1 MNPCIAYFSMEIGLS
16 PGLPTY
22 AGGLGMLAG
31 DHIRSAADL
40 GLPLIGVTLLYRRGY
55 FSQQLDDRG
64 VQSEQPARWSPEG
77 VLERLENVVRVRICG
92 RVVNI
97 GAWRYTVKPAAEP
110 ARSSCESSIARTM
123 PPPQSVSV
131 ILLDTDRNDNQHE
144 DRGITHALY
153 AGDAKHRLA
162 QESVLGV
169 GGVRMLRALGYRD
182 IERFHMN
189 EGHAALLVLELLRE
203 RAQEHSRSPTDS
215 DVIDHVRKRCVFTTH
230 TPVPAG
236 HDKFSRELVRE
247 VVDPTLFEPFREHP
261 SRELVTDNGLIN
273 MTYIGFNA
281 SKYINGVAKRH
292 GEISRAMFGDY
303 PINSITNGVHPPTW
317 ASPSFAA
324 LFDKHIP
331 GWRRD
336 SFMLRYAGVI
346 PRDEIRQAHSNAK
359 RALIERVN
367 AEMLPNGRPRL
378 DTQALTIGFARRATA
393 YKRPTL
399 LLRDL
404 DRLRRIAKDVG
415 RIQLVFA
422 GKAHPHDHEGKRLI
436 ESVFASLNELSPDIP
451 GVYLPDYDMRW
462 CQLLV
467 SGCDL
472 WLNTPKPPL
481 EASGT
486 SGMKAAVNGVPSLS
500 VLDGWWIEGCI
511 DGVTGW
517 AIDTPAFDTNQD
529 DNTADAAAADSLYN
543 RLERDILP
551 IYNQHPDNYTDV
563 MRHAIAINAA
573 FFNTQRMVQEYTANA
588 YLP

>member
-1 MNPCIAYFSMEIGLS
+1 
-16 PGLPTY
+16 
-22 AGGLGMLAG
+22 
-31 DHIRSAADL
+31 
-40 GLPLIGVTLLYRRGY
+40 
-55 FSQQLDDRG
+55 
-64 VQSEQPARWSPEG
+64 
-77 VLERLENVVRVRICG
+77 
-92 RVVNI
+92 
-97 GAWRYTVKPAAEP
+97 
-110 ARSSCESSIARTM
+110 M
-123 PPPQSVSV
+123 PPPQPVSV

-169 GGVRMLRALGYRD
+169 GGVRMLRALGCRD

-203 RAQEHSRSPTDS
+203 RAQEHSQSPTDS

-247 VVDPTLFEPFREHP
+247 VVDPALFEPFREHP

-317 ASPSFAA
+317 ASPPFAS
-324 LFDKHIP
+324 LFDKHIT

-346 PRDEIRQAHSNAK
+346 PRDEIRQAHNDAK
-359 RALIERVN
+359 RALIERIN
-367 AEMLPNGRPRL
+367 AEMIPNGRPRL

-415 RIQLVFA
+415 SIQLVFA

-436 ESVFASLNELSPDIP
+436 ETVFTSLHELSPDIP
-451 GVYLPDYDMRW
+451 GIYLPDYDMRW

-472 WLNTPKPPL
+472 WLNTPRPPL

-517 AIDTPAFDTNQD
+517 AIDTPTPDTNQD
-529 DNTADAAAADSLYN
+529 SNQSSNNQNDNTADSAAADSLYN
-543 RLERDILP
+543 RLEQDILP
-551 IYNQHPDNYTDV
+551 MYNQHPDKYTDV